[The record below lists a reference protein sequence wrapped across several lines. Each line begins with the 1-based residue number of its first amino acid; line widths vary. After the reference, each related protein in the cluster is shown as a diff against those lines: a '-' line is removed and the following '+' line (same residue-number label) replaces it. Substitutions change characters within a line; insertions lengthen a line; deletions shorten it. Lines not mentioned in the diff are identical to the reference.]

1 LRKTFEEL
9 TLVFRREDL
18 QQYLLSDWLWME
30 TVDIV
35 LYQAT
40 YHRLHYEARTWRRT
54 YGGIISLID
63 KSLAD
68 IDQLGTAI
76 GGWLEDSRAGRLTA
90 GSRERIISD
99 CKNGVPVFPTLV
111 NPPRTPLCHDLLKAK
126 NGSLYWKQYGLDPRQ
141 AKCANFK
148 LNA

>member
-1 LRKTFEEL
+1 
-9 TLVFRREDL
+9 
-18 QQYLLSDWLWME
+18 ME
-30 TVDIV
+30 TVDLV

-40 YHRLHYEARTWRRT
+40 YHRLFYEARTWKRT
-54 YGGIISLID
+54 YGGVISLID

-90 GSRERIISD
+90 ESQQRIISD

-111 NPPRTPLCHDLLKAK
+111 NPASTPLFYDLL
-126 NGSLYWKQYGLDPRQ
+126 Q
-141 AKCANFK
+141 A
-148 LNA
+148 